1 MHSPFDIIA
10 GIVTRKPFVV
20 AGLIICT
27 LLIALYGTTLT
38 SMETG
43 YETYVD
49 MDTQRGI
56 LLDNY
61 LDTYSANNLMLLIEA
76 DDVMSPEVLAYID
89 SIDAELKN
97 EQYVE
102 GTSSIADMLREANGG
117 VLPSS
122 QAEID
127 AAMQRLPQETVS
139 RYIPSSMMTIGV
151 VNLDAGMS
159 EDSQYAVID
168 SITSR
173 LEQSDR
179 PAGVSV
185 KVTGGAAFNKQMST
199 EMGTSMGTLIMAAM
213 ALMVVAVGVLF
224 GHVRY
229 RLLSVAIVATGLV
242 FTFGFMGL
250 AGMKINMVTI
260 AAFPVLIGIGI
271 DYAIQFHS
279 RFDEEIQTSTL
290 PEAVRATITRAGP
303 AVIYAMLATS
313 MGFVAMW
320 ISPLPMIRSFGQVC
334 VIGVASCYLA
344 ALLIVP
350 TFCLIMKY
358 RPRYA
363 GTSPGRA
370 APSTGA
376 IARYNRGIGFV
387 VERVARHPIPVLLVC
402 GLIAFAGIQYDSRIA
417 INTNEDSF
425 VPPDMPAKVDLDKVT
440 RTMGPTEGLPV
451 IVQGDD
457 VLGLDTISWMHEFQ
471 EYEQT
476 HNSKISGS
484 LSIADHILQYNGGRM
499 PQTDHE
505 LEEILD
511 RIPDAT
517 KRRYTSG
524 NSEAVIEFYTVEMEN
539 EVAMSFVD
547 QMRKEIA
554 WMQPPPGVTAT
565 ITGTGEM
572 FTNLITEIREGKTF
586 MTLLGFGL
594 IFGFLLLVFRK
605 VGRAATP
612 LVPIG
617 LIVGWNGLVMF
628 VLGIDY
634 TPMTAT
640 LGSMTIGV
648 ASEYT
653 ILIMERCYEELEG
666 GLPLV
671 EAIRQSVTKIGT
683 AITVSGLTT
692 IFGFSALTL
701 SSFGIISNFGIL
713 TVISVGFALLGA
725 IIIMPAV
732 LVIAGSF
739 HVPDRRA
746 PSPAPDA

>member
-151 VNLDAGMS
+151 VSLEAGMS

>member
-1 MHSPFDIIA
+1 MQSPFDIIA
-10 GIVTRKPFVV
+10 GFVTAKPFVV
-20 AGLIICT
+20 AGLIVCA
-27 LLIALYGTTLT
+27 LLVALFGTTLT
-38 SMETG
+38 SMQTG
-43 YETYVD
+43 HETYVD
-49 MDTQRGI
+49 MDTPRGI

-61 LDTYSANNLMLLIEA
+61 LDTYSADSLMLLIEA
-76 DDVMSPEVLAYID
+76 DDVMSPDVLACID
-89 SIDAELKN
+89 RIEGELQN

-102 GTSSIADMLREANGG
+102 GTSSIADMLAEANGG
-117 VLPSS
+117 ELPTS

-127 AAMQRLPQETVS
+127 AALERLPPEMVS
-139 RYIPSSMMTIGV
+139 RYIPSSMMTVGV
-151 VNLDAGMS
+151 VTLQAGMS
-159 EDSQYAVID
+159 EDAQFQVID
-168 SITSR
+168 SITAR
-173 LEQSDR
+173 LGQADM
-179 PAGVSV
+179 PPGVSV
-185 KVTGGAAFNKQMST
+185 KVTGGAAFSKQMSA

-279 RFDEEIQTSTL
+279 RFDEEIRTKTL
-290 PEAVRATITRAGP
+290 AEAARATITKAGP

-320 ISPLPMIRSFGQVC
+320 ISPLPMIRSFGEVC
-334 VIGVASCYLA
+334 VIGVISCYLA

-350 TFCLIMKY
+350 TFCMITRY
-358 RPRYA
+358 RPRHPA
-363 GTSPGRA
+363 HGASGATPGKGGT
-370 APSTGA
+370 
-376 IARYNRGIGFV
+376 ARYNDGLGFV
-387 VERVARHPIPVLLVC
+387 VERVAKHPVPVLLVC
-402 GLIAFAGIQYDSRIA
+402 GLVAFAGIQYDSRIA

-425 VPPDMPAKVDLDKVT
+425 VPPDMPSKVDLDKVT
-440 RTMGPTEGLPV
+440 RTMGPTDGLPV
-451 IVQGDD
+451 IVQGDN
-457 VLGLDTISWMHEFQ
+457 VLGLDTVRWMHEFQ
-471 EYEQT
+471 EYELS
-476 HNSKISGS
+476 HNSKVSGS
-484 LSIADHILQYNGGRM
+484 VSIADYILHYNNGQM
-499 PQTDHE
+499 PGTDAE
-505 LEEILD
+505 LDEVLA
-511 RIPDAT
+511 RIPEET
-517 KRRYTSG
+517 KQRYTNG
-524 NSEAVIEFYTVEMEN
+524 NGEAVIEFSTVEMEN

-547 QMRKEIA
+547 QMKKEIA

-565 ITGTGEM
+565 ITGEGEM
-572 FTNLITEIREGKTF
+572 FTNLITEIREGKAF

-653 ILIMERCYEELEG
+653 ILIMERCYEELEN

-671 EAIRQSVTKIGT
+671 EAIRQSVQKIGT

-692 IFGFSALTL
+692 IFGFSALML

-739 HVPDRRA
+739 RAPGRRA
-746 PSPAPDA
+746 PSPAPEA

>member
-1 MHSPFDIIA
+1 MHSPFTIIA
-10 GIVTRKPFVV
+10 GIVTRKPFVI
-20 AGLIICT
+20 AGLIVCT
-27 LLIALYGTTLT
+27 LLVALYGTTLL
-38 SMETG
+38 SMQTG

-49 MDTQRGI
+49 MDTPRGI

-61 LDTYSANNLMLLIEA
+61 LDSYSADSLILLIEA
-76 DDVMSPEVLAYID
+76 DDVMSPDVLAYIGR
-89 SIDAELKN
+89 IEAELQN
-97 EQYVE
+97 EQYVT
-102 GTSSIADMLREANGG
+102 GTSSLADLLVEANGG

-122 QAEID
+122 RAEID
-127 AAMQRLPQETVS
+127 GSLQSLPAGTAA
-139 RYIPSSMMTIGV
+139 RYLPSSMMTVGV
-151 VNLDAGMS
+151 VALEAGMS
-159 EDSQYAVID
+159 EDAQYRVID
-168 SITSR
+168 SISAR
-173 LEQSDR
+173 LEQSDM
-179 PAGVSV
+179 PPGVSV
-185 KVTGGAAFNKQMST
+185 KVTGGAAFNKQMGT

-213 ALMVVAVGVLF
+213 ALMVVAVGILF

-229 RLLSVAIVATGLV
+229 RLLSVAIVAAGLI

-279 RFDEEIQTSTL
+279 RFDEEMQAAT
-290 PEAVRATITRAGP
+290 PADAARATITKAGP

-313 MGFVAMW
+313 MGFIAMW
-320 ISPLPMIRSFGQVC
+320 VSPLPMIRSFGEVC
-334 VIGVASCYLA
+334 VIGVVSCYLA

-358 RPRYA
+358 RPRHA
-363 GTSPGRA
+363 RGGPGGA
-370 APSTGA
+370 APGKGA
-376 IARYNRGIGFV
+376 VTRYNEGIGFV
-387 VERVARHPIPVLLVC
+387 VERVAKHPVPVLLVC
-402 GLIAFAGIQYDSRIA
+402 GLVAFAGIQFDSRIA

-440 RTMGPTEGLPV
+440 RTMGPADGLPV
-451 IVQGDD
+451 VVQGDN
-457 VLGLDTISWMHEFQ
+457 VLGLDTVRWMHEFQ
-471 EYEQT
+471 EYELS
-476 HNSKISGS
+476 HNSKVSGS
-484 LSIADHILQYNGGRM
+484 VSIADQILAYNGGQM
-499 PQTDHE
+499 PRTE
-505 LEEILD
+505 AGLD
-511 RIPDAT
+511 DVLSRIPAET
-517 KRRYTSG
+517 KQRYTNG
-524 NSEAVIEFYTVEMEN
+524 NGEAVIEFFVVEMEN
-539 EVAMSFVD
+539 DVAMSFID
-547 QMRKEIA
+547 QMKKEIA

-565 ITGTGEM
+565 ITGEGEM
-572 FTNLITEIREGKTF
+572 FTNLITEIRESKAF
-586 MTLLGFGL
+586 MTVLGFGL

-653 ILIMERCYEELEG
+653 ILIMERCYEELEN

-671 EAIRQSVTKIGT
+671 EAIRQSVQKIGT

-692 IFGFSALTL
+692 IFGFSALML

-739 HVPDRRA
+739 RA
-746 PSPAPDA
+746 PGRRVSSPAPEA